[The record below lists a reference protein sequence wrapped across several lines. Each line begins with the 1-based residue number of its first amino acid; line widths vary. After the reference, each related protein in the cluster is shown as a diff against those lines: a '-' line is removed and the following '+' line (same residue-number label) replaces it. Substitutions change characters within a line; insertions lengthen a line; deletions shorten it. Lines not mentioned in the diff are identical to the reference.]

1 MLWNTLTKQF
11 KTEGVVLARVSGVQP
26 IVMGHSLKVTEAGS
40 SWSNTCSGPDS
51 TVRLSQSG
59 SREQWTDAFYTKR
72 CPWVSGS
79 WAARYGLNVKCPQRA
94 HVAEHWL
101 PSWWFYLR
109 RWRDLWRQSLAG
121 GRRSVGVGLEIH
133 GQPHFLFILHFL
145 SVNARWQPA
154 SCSYSHAFPADCLHD
169 NGLHPLELW
178 TKISPFSFKLLW
190 SEYFIIM
197 WK

>member
-1 MLWNTLTKQF
+1 MFGTK
-11 KTEGVVLARVSGVQP
+11 
-26 IVMGHSLKVTEAGS
+26 
-40 SWSNTCSGPDS
+40 PDS

-145 SVNARWQPA
+145 SVNARWQLA
-154 SCSYSHAFPADCLHD
+154 SCSYSHAFPADCHIFSTTMGYILW
-169 NGLHPLELW
+169 NCEPKSVLSPLSCSDQSIL
-178 TKISPFSFKLLW
+178 S
-190 SEYFIIM
+190 
-197 WK
+197 